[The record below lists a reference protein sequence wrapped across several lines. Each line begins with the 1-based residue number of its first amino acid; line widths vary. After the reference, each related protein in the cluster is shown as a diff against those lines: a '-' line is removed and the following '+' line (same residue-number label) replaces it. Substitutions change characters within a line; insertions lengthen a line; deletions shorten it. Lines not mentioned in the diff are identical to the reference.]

1 MKDQITG
8 HTRLGGL
15 LGSPVAHSISP
26 MMHNA
31 AFAHL
36 GIDWVYLCF
45 DTGKDK
51 LGQVVEAMRSLN
63 VFGFNVTMPDKV
75 RILPYLDGLS
85 KEAEMIG
92 AVNTVKNENGKLIGY
107 NTDGMG
113 FLQSLTSEGI
123 RIKGQTVSLIGAGGA
138 GNAIATQAAIDGAKE
153 LHLLCRRGRSWEH
166 AQSLVRQI
174 SEQTSCRADLTDLS
188 DTEQIKAH
196 LQDSALL
203 INASSAGMAPDI
215 DVTPI
220 RDPSL
225 LSPDLIV
232 TDVIYNP
239 AKTRLLRE
247 AEQRGCRIQNG
258 MYMLLYQGA
267 ASFRIWTGQDMPVEM
282 IRQRFFS

>member
-15 LGSPVAHSISP
+15 IGSPVAHSISP

-31 AFAHL
+31 SFAHL

-45 DTGKDK
+45 DTKGDK
-51 LGQVVEAMRSLN
+51 LEQVVNAMRSLN

-75 RILPYLDGLS
+75 HILPYLDGLS

-92 AVNTVKNENGKLIGY
+92 AVNTVKNEDGKLIGY

-113 FLQSLTSEGI
+113 FLRSLTSEGI
-123 RIKGQTVSLIGAGGA
+123 RIEGRTICLIGAGGA
-138 GNAIATQAAIDGAKE
+138 GSAIAVQAAIDGAKA

-166 AQSLVRQI
+166 AMSLVRQI
-174 SEQTSCRADLTDLS
+174 NEQTSCHADLTNLS
-188 DTEQIKAH
+188 DTVQMKTR

-215 DVTPI
+215 DTTPI

-225 LSPDLIV
+225 LPPDLIV
-232 TDVIYNP
+232 TDVIYHP

-267 ASFRIWTGQDMPVEM
+267 AAFRIWTGQDMPVEM
-282 IRQRFFS
+282 IRRRFFS